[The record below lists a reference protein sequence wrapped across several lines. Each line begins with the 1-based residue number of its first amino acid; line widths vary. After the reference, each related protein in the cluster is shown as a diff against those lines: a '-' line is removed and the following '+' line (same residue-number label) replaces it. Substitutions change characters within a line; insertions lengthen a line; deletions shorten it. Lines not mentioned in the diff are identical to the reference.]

1 MTRLEPM
8 MTLDA
13 MMDMIGRHRQSHIS
27 WHVILNNHAST
38 RPTGLGG
45 PLCKSV
51 KACRTFKVIQGRIM
65 CTLRIPNSFRKDD
78 GIVLETTVSGDTQ
91 ADAVNKVC
99 QTAVAMLLCSEPGQ
113 VVLRAKHWNVSPQDL
128 RVKVNEIR
136 HPAGNEQ
143 VADLIRLW
151 LRTDGDSLNPPNIC
165 QGEKVFSVLNNL
177 LPSGSL
183 RDYIEQ
189 HPEFQWKEEGDN
201 GMMISWAEP
210 GTVQL
215 LAVLDNSAPWTPEA
229 AELMAAEIWAEENVR
244 LQPEPEQ
251 HRLQSWHSQSIQ
263 SNQHPEQTSAVARVL
278 TGVTPL
284 PGTIAVVIA
293 ETARSRDPWS
303 REVRAVQSVISI
315 LSLNGD
321 DVRIGHPHGST
332 AASAALRRLCLV
344 ANCNIVAPGLR
355 KTASHVGGVPV
366 LEGAPGFEGFDSMPG
381 CRDPSNEIYYS
392 VVKML
397 FEDADAVALSN
408 VGGITNLR
416 SMARGDVV
424 RVALAVASVAAAE
437 SRINTQPLYYDLVG
451 GDHCQGDLATPEL
464 CRLVHLAESQRY
476 GWLASDP
483 NSLRLQSQP
492 RTSF

>member
-13 MMDMIGRHRQSHIS
+13 MMDMIGRHRQSHVS

-51 KACRTFKVIQGRIM
+51 TGCRTFQVIQGRFM

-215 LAVLDNSAPWTPEA
+215 LA
-229 AELMAAEIWAEENVR
+229 
-244 LQPEPEQ
+244 
-251 HRLQSWHSQSIQ
+251 
-263 SNQHPEQTSAVARVL
+263 RVL

-381 CRDPSNEIYYS
+381 CRDPSDAIYYS

-416 SMARGDVV
+416 SMAEVRGDVV
-424 RVALAVASVAAAE
+424 EVALAVASVAAAE

-464 CRLVHLAESQRY
+464 CRLVHLAESQLY

-492 RTSF
+492 QTSL